1 MSLKRRVLEQLD
13 LNQLLE
19 LGGRFKVPNLNA
31 RMQREEL
38 IIALLKVHG
47 APGELDVEPGPPNP
61 QVEDDTQKPI
71 RRRRSHPED

>member
-13 LNQLLE
+13 TNQLLE
-19 LGGRFKVPNLNA
+19 LGGRFKVPGLNA

-61 QVEDDTQKPI
+61 QMDDEPQKPT
-71 RRRRSHPED
+71 RRRRSREED